1 MNSTFPSAP
10 RQPAVRRARR
20 TRRVRRLNRWLCLPL
35 LCATVALLAAC
46 GNRAAV
52 PPTRTPLPTWTPSP
66 VGQAANIQ
74 AAPPSGAVQ
83 APGPTATST
92 PASILVATETPTPT
106 STPTVTNTP
115 PPTNTPTATA
125 TPSFTF
131 NLETAEKFP
140 ADSLPRSVVR
150 VYGYLYSE
158 ADLGLGDYSLR
169 VTHNDEL
176 LTVQES
182 TTAGLPNQTRDEAGP
197 YTRFTNIEVTFVETP
212 AGTWTVQPV
221 DASGSPVAPPATFE
235 LTADENTRELYVRY
249 RQR

>member
-10 RQPAVRRARR
+10 RQPTARRARPPS
-20 TRRVRRLNRWLCLPL
+20 RWLRLPL
-35 LCATVALLAAC
+35 LCAAVALLVAC
-46 GNRAAV
+46 GNRSAV

-74 AAPPSGAVQ
+74 AAPPGGAAQ
-83 APGPTATST
+83 ATGPTATNT
-92 PASILVATETPTPT
+92 PALILVATETPTPT
-106 STPTVTNTP
+106 PTPTVTNTP
-115 PPTNTPTATA
+115 LPTNTPTATA

-169 VTHNDEL
+169 VTHNDEP
-176 LTVQES
+176 LTVEES
-182 TTAGLPNQTRDEAGP
+182 TTAGLPDQTRDEAGP
-197 YTRFTNIEVTFVETP
+197 YTRFTNIEVTFIETP

-221 DASGSPVAPPATFE
+221 DANGSPVAPPATFE

-249 RQR
+249 LQK